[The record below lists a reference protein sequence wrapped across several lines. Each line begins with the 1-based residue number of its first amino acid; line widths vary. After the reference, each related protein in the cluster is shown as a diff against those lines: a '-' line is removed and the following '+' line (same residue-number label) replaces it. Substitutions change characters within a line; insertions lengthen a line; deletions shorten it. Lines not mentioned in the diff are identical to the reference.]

1 MTTLYR
7 IIPVALAIF
16 ILGACVPSPTATPP
30 RQTPFPTLP
39 LPTITL
45 TPQHT
50 LTEPPTVVPS
60 STTSPPSTT
69 PTVALPIATAA
80 PQATPTSDVL
90 PPIIQLIA
98 QDADRPI
105 SVDEVVG
112 LNLIAADNMGIA
124 KVELYDNDVLY
135 MRTTAPDPAPKTLS
149 NSLNWK
155 SETTGKHRLRALAFD
170 LAGNSSTP
178 AEIEVMVIKNNRPP
192 QVMITEPVG
201 SKDAQVGA
209 PLLIQ
214 GVATDDAAVTRVD
227 LFVDNQIYTYISPQQ
242 PGGITPFAFGFQW
255 TPSSTGSYNI
265 TVRAHD
271 NQDQTDDSLRLPVH
285 VFNSQ
290 PPVVTARVERDSI
303 PIGDALL
310 VHAVALSAN
319 GISRIELW
327 VDGTQTDTVNS
338 SAPAT
343 QTVLDTQLVWSG
355 GTEGTHRLYVRA
367 FDSTGESADSPQSV
381 VVVNPAGV
389 HPSPPTPV
397 SSPSE
402 TPAVMIAAPTSTP
415 ALVLP
420 AAPTAEVVFYG
431 DPRTA
436 QLPGPFHVTVNA
448 HGAVELD
455 HVELWSNYAGEV
467 NSQLLSSESGK
478 GTTDKTLEHD
488 WTPPRA
494 GVAYLYARVVD
505 NLGQTRESTP
515 VTIYLNAAP
524 APTPTPAEFD
534 FARSWQAPLAGGKWT
549 ATFTQFGNA
558 LRGVFLESHA
568 DSSST
573 PGTIVSGAV
582 DKQHVTFGVDFPSPH
597 SLDFDCLFTD
607 LPPSL
612 ACNYTDELGAR
623 GSAIFTPVTLP

>member
-1 MTTLYR
+1 M
-7 IIPVALAIF
+7 
-16 ILGACVPSPTATPP
+16 
-30 RQTPFPTLP
+30 
-39 LPTITL
+39 
-45 TPQHT
+45 
-50 LTEPPTVVPS
+50 
-60 STTSPPSTT
+60 
-69 PTVALPIATAA
+69 
-80 PQATPTSDVL
+80 
-90 PPIIQLIA
+90 
-98 QDADRPI
+98 
-105 SVDEVVG
+105 
-112 LNLIAADNMGIA
+112 NLIAADNMGVAQID
-124 KVELYDNDVLY
+124 LYDNDVLY
-135 MRTTAPDPAPKTLS
+135 LRNTAPDPAPKTLS

-155 SETTGKHRLRALAFD
+155 SEVTGKHRLRALAYD
-170 LAGNSSTP
+170 TAGNSSTP
-178 AEIEVMVIKNNRPP
+178 AEIEVMVINNNRPP
-192 QVMITEPVG
+192 QAMITAPVG
-201 SKDAQVGA
+201 SKEAQVGA

-227 LFVDNQIYTYISPQQ
+227 LIVDNQVYTYLSPQQ
-242 PGGITPFAFGFQW
+242 PGGTTPFAFAFQW

-310 VHAVALSAN
+310 VPAVALSAN
-319 GISRIELW
+319 GIARIELW
-327 VDGTQTDTVNS
+327 VDGTLADTVNS
-338 SAPAT
+338 TAPAT
-343 QTVLDTQLVWSG
+343 QTVLETQLVWSG

-367 FDSTGESADSPQSV
+367 FDSTGDSTDSPQFP
-381 VVVNPAGV
+381 VVVNPTGV
-389 HPSPPTPV
+389 RASQPPPASPT
-397 SSPSE
+397 SE
-402 TPAVMIAAPTSTP
+402 TPSVVIASPSPTP

-420 AAPTAEVVFYG
+420 AAPTAEVIFQG

-436 QLPGPFHVTVNA
+436 LLPGPLHVSVNA

-467 NSQLLSSESGK
+467 NSQLLSSESAK
-478 GTTDKTLEHD
+478 GTTDKTLEYD

-505 NLGQTRESTP
+505 NLGQTRESAP

-534 FARSWQAPLAGGKWT
+534 FARPWQAPFADGKWT
-549 ATFTQFGNA
+549 ATFTQIGTA
-558 LRGVFLESHA
+558 LRGTFLESHA
-568 DSSST
+568 DLST
-573 PGTIVSGAV
+573 NSGAIMSGAV
-582 DKQHVTFGVDFPSPH
+582 DKKHVTFGVDFSSPH

-607 LPPSL
+607 VPPSL

-623 GSAIFTPVTLP
+623 GSAIFTPADLP